1 MIFPRLISKGHL
13 LAMAAFDFMPGI
25 VSKGQRLSKSQW
37 KSGGSGG
44 ARSLPAIHWISVET
58 QLLQ

>member
-1 MIFPRLISKGHL
+1 L

-37 KSGGSGG
+37 KSGG